1 MITVPSRH
9 TAIGDNSLEQKER
22 YDIITDEEWHILVK
36 VWDTYSDSDSGKYIK
51 YNISY
56 TVYYS
61 VEISQ
66 TLVILNSD
74 SQHLNTTYK
83 YTIH

>member
-36 VWDTYSDSDSGKYIK
+36 VWDTYSDSDSGKYIDRCGVRV
-51 YNISY
+51 YHSVLLY
-56 TVYYS
+56 T
-61 VEISQ
+61 
-66 TLVILNSD
+66 
-74 SQHLNTTYK
+74 
-83 YTIH
+83 